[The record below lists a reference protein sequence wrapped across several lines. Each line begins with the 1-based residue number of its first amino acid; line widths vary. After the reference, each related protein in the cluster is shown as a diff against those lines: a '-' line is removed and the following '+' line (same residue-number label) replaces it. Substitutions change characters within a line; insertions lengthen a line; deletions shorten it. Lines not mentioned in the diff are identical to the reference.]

1 MEEDNVAGGPAR
13 VAKDA
18 SSDASPESNGDS
30 RKSTGSYDE
39 DCHAIEDTIATSDS
53 SFQGCVIYLSS

>member
-13 VAKDA
+13 VVK
-18 SSDASPESNGDS
+18 DASPESNGDS
-30 RKSTGSYDE
+30 RKSTRSYDE
-39 DCHAIEDTIATSDS
+39 DFHTIEDTIATSDS